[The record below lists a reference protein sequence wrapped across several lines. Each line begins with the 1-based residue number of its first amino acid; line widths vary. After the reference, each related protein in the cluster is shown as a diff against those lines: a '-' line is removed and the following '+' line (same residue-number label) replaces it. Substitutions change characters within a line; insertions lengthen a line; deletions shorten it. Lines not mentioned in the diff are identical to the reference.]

1 MCACLRFTTVFSPKI
16 RETAFVCPEALPG
29 LSGRVSPKPMMVAN
43 AFDSR
48 LFSPPKPEVAKP
60 GSGFMA
66 PFVYRDPRAYL
77 AAVERGDIRSAMAQL
92 DAGVDID
99 SMTADGDSALANAVY
114 QGHGLLAAHLIE
126 RGADP
131 NFANKQIGDTVL
143 MWAAVS
149 GNLRITDLLLR
160 SGANVNA
167 ENKMG
172 YRALYRAASKGH
184 VEIVKMLLVAG
195 AEPRAKTAL
204 KPPKTAL
211 DGARL
216 GGFKDVVEVLMRWED
231 LSGQEAIKMEYPSTA
246 SNFVADRF
254 INGATLSRKL
264 SGFQERKSKE

>member
-1 MCACLRFTTVFSPKI
+1 
-16 RETAFVCPEALPG
+16 
-29 LSGRVSPKPMMVAN
+29 MMVAN

-143 MWAAVS
+143 MWATFS
-149 GNLRITDLLLR
+149 TLLACVPCLR
-160 SGANVNA
+160 STSSREWHRTRSSHA
-167 ENKMG
+167 
-172 YRALYRAASKGH
+172 
-184 VEIVKMLLVAG
+184 
-195 AEPRAKTAL
+195 PRASRCSSFQRS
-204 KPPKTAL
+204 P
-211 DGARL
+211 
-216 GGFKDVVEVLMRWED
+216 
-231 LSGQEAIKMEYPSTA
+231 LS
-246 SNFVADRF
+246 
-254 INGATLSRKL
+254 SRRD
-264 SGFQERKSKE
+264 SCVHR